1 MLNKQYNHLFRKG
14 NKMSEIATKL
24 SSLVFFALY
33 AGVLIYLVRLVVRL
47 VRAVEKIARIFESS
61 HRESEQK

>member
-1 MLNKQYNHLFRKG
+1 
-14 NKMSEIATKL
+14 MSEIATKL